1 MSLRKQL
8 SLVIAALFLGVL
20 AVILWVSISGT
31 RSYLEQQLA
40 SHAQDAA
47 TTLSVS
53 LGQSLGKGD
62 RVLAATQVGSVF
74 DRGYFK
80 RIDVLAPD
88 HSPILQRELAEKIEG
103 VPNWFVSWFPIHTT
117 AGEAFVGSG
126 WRQLGKVLVLSQP
139 TFAYQHLWNTSVELL
154 LWLFGISFGAMA
166 LVQLGLHFILKPLR
180 AIEQTA
186 MDVQAKRF
194 GQIMHV
200 PRAPELARVVKAM
213 NQMSHRVA
221 EMLDAETAKV
231 QVLHKQAYEDEPTG
245 LANRRGFELRLSELL
260 QGENPFS
267 LGAVVA
273 VELDDM
279 RLLNRA
285 YGFSAGELIM
295 RTVADSARAV
305 FAEAPLAILARSN
318 EFSFSFVMADLSHT
332 QVADLA
338 TELRRKIMEP
348 LLDYAPAQMV
358 AINIGVGFFHSQ
370 DKRSDVS
377 ARADLA
383 VESARQSSRNGF
395 FVLPDTRDETISLG
409 SFGWRTLIQTALVE
423 NRWRLLRQPVLSL
436 GAFQTVLQGE
446 CMARLVDG
454 LGELVPAS
462 NFMPMAARHRL
473 MPEVDQ
479 AMVTLAL
486 DYLKQGT
493 QEQTIVAINLSP
505 QSMSSAEFMD
515 WFSARLNELD
525 ERAARIAIE
534 VSEFGV
540 LRNVRA
546 AKQLRDL
553 IHSHGGQFGIDHYG
567 LDPQAL
573 QLLRDLPPDYVK
585 LTGALMSEV
594 AAVESVTEMLKSFV
608 KLAHSLDVM
617 VIAQQ
622 VENSEQVAVLTAADV
637 DAGQGYFFGAPQ

>member
-1 MSLRKQL
+1 MTLRKQL
-8 SLVIAALFLGVL
+8 SLVLSVLFLVVL
-20 AVILWVSISGT
+20 IVILWVSVTGT
-31 RSYLEQQLA
+31 RRYLEQQLA

-62 RVLAATQVGSVF
+62 RVLAAAQVGSVF

-80 RIDVLAPD
+80 HIEVLGAD
-88 HSPILQRELAEKIEG
+88 RSPILRRELPEKIEG
-103 VPNWFVSWFPIHTT
+103 VPDWFVARFPIQTP

-139 TFAYQHLWNTSVELL
+139 TFAYQHLWSTSVQLL
-154 LWLFGISFGAMA
+154 AWLISISIGALA
-166 LVQLGLHFILKPLR
+166 LVQIGLHFILKPLR

-186 MDVQAKRF
+186 IDVQAKRF
-194 GQIMHV
+194 AQITQI
-200 PRAPELARVVKAM
+200 PRAPELARVVTAM
-213 NQMSHRVA
+213 NQMSRRVA

-231 QVLHKQAYEDEPTG
+231 QTLHQQAYQDEQTG
-245 LANRRGFELRLSELL
+245 LANRRGFELRLGELL
-260 QGENPFS
+260 LGEHQFT
-267 LGAVVA
+267 LGAIVS

-285 YGFSAGELIM
+285 YGFSTGEHIM
-295 RTVADSARAV
+295 RLVADCANLV
-305 FAEAPLAILARSN
+305 FANAPVAILARSN
-318 EFSFSFVMADLSHT
+318 EFSFSFV
-332 QVADLA
+332 VADLTYEQVSELA
-338 TELRRKIMEP
+338 AELRRQIMEQ
-348 LLDYAPAQMV
+348 LTGYEPAQMV
-358 AINIGVGFFHSQ
+358 AINIGAAFFHQ
-370 DKRSDVS
+370 EDKRSDVF

-395 FVLPDTRDETISLG
+395 IVLTDHPDENSSLG

-436 GAFQTVLQGE
+436 DSTQTVLQGE
-446 CMARLVDG
+446 CMARLVDAQG
-454 LGELVPAS
+454 NLVPAS

-479 AMVTLAL
+479 AMITLAL
-486 DYLKQGT
+486 EHLRQSKQD
-493 QEQTIVAINLSP
+493 QTVVAINLSP
-505 QSMSSAEFMD
+505 QSMASVDFMD
-515 WFSARLNELD
+515 WFAKRLAELD
-525 ERAARIAIE
+525 GQATRLAIE

-540 LRNVRA
+540 LRNQRA
-546 AKQLRDL
+546 ALQARDL
-553 IHSHGGQFGIDHYG
+553 IRSYGGKFGIDHFG

-573 QLLRDLPPDYVK
+573 KLLREIPPDYVK
-585 LTGALMSEV
+585 LTGALMIEV
-594 AAVESVTEMLKSFV
+594 AAVESVSEMLQSFV

-622 VENSEQVAVLTAADV
+622 VETSAQVAVLTTAQV
-637 DAGQGYFFGAPQ
+637 DAGQGYYFGAPL